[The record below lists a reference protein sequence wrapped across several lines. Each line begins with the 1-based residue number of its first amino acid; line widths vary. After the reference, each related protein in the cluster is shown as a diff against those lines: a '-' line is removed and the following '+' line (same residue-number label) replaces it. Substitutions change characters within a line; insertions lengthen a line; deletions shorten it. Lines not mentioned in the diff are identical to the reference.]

1 MALTVADAPPAVL
14 PRRRQ
19 LLFGTALIS
28 GAAGVYLMTLL
39 GVYLQ
44 ARESAGDSW
53 LSQNTVPLTQPTMQ
67 LFTLLL
73 GCFTVQWAVSAIS
86 EDARGYAY
94 LALGLTVMMGVAFLN
109 QTWFLFTEV
118 GLRMGQNE
126 GKFFYTLTGSHVAM
140 VGAATIFVAVTA
152 LRALGGSMSSRH
164 PDGISAAALFWYV
177 TTGLYFVV
185 WLGVYVAK

>member
-1 MALTVADAPPAVL
+1 MALIAADAPPATP

-28 GAAGVYLMTLL
+28 GAVGVYLLTLL

-44 ARESAGDSW
+44 AREAAGESW
-53 LSQNTVPLTQPTMQ
+53 LAQNTVPLTQPTMQ

-73 GCFTVQWAVSAIS
+73 GCFTVQWAVSAIG
-86 EDARGYAY
+86 EDSRGYAY
-94 LALGLTVMMGVAFLN
+94 LALGLTVLMGVAFLN

-118 GLRMGQNE
+118 GLRMSQNE

-140 VGAATIFVAVTA
+140 VAAATIFVALTA
-152 LRALGGSMSSRH
+152 LRALGGSMSSRQ
-164 PDGISAAALFWYV
+164 PEGISAAALFWYV

-185 WLGVYVAK
+185 WLGVYVMK